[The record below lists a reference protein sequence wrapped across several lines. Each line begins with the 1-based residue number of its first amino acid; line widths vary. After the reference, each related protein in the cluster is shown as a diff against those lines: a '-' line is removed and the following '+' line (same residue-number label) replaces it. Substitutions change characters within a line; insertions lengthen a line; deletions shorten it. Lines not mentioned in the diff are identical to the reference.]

1 MKGQMKGDWE
11 MRVQR
16 TLLAAGVLLTY
27 VGVASAAEPTPLSE
41 SQLDKVTAGT
51 LTLDTTGTSINS
63 CNNGKC
69 TYSNPQDKTVGKKV
83 TGF

>member
-1 MKGQMKGDWE
+1 

-51 LTLDTTGTSINS
+51 LSLT
-63 CNNGKC
+63 
-69 TYSNPQDKTVGKKV
+69 PRV
-83 TGF
+83 TP